1 MLYWVAAVEEPTK
14 KQKDE
19 EDAQEVVVLQ
29 PKIVAAKDD
38 KMAAIKVIRESA
50 ELKDKNL
57 DRITVVVRPF

>member
-14 KQKDE
+14 KQKDD
-19 EDAQEVVVLQ
+19 EDKQEVVVLQ

-38 KMAAIKVIRESA
+38 KMAAIKVIRESV

-57 DRITVVVRPF
+57 DRIQVVVRPF

>member
-14 KQKDE
+14 KQKDD
-19 EDAQEVVVLQ
+19 EDRQEVVVLQ

-38 KMAAIKVIRESA
+38 KMAAIKVIRESV

-57 DRITVVVRPF
+57 DRIQVVVRPF

>member
-19 EDAQEVVVLQ
+19 EDMQEVVVLQ

-38 KMAAIKVIRESA
+38 KMAAIKVIRESV

-57 DRITVVVRPF
+57 DRIQVVVHPF